1 MVAYRGGPGGRYV
14 STDDE
19 RRNRT
24 DAVRDLPGG
33 DFATW
38 LSDMRSAFRGQRH
51 AEVPCGDCT
60 ACCSSSQFIH
70 VAPDETDTIA
80 HIPGELLFRAPG
92 LPDGWVLLGYDE
104 RGRCPML
111 ADDGCSI
118 YLHRPRTCRTYDCR
132 IFAATGLDPEGVDK
146 APIAR
151 HARRWEL
158 SYASDDDRVRHE
170 AIRLAASFLHD
181 NPACFPGGK
190 VPADTTQ
197 LAVVAVGVHDVFLH
211 TDDETGRLLPATPA
225 PEVVA
230 SAVGLLGEPRPFHT
244 H

>member
-1 MVAYRGGPGGRYV
+1 M

-19 RRNRT
+19 ARDRT

-38 LSDMRSAFRGQRH
+38 LSDMRSALRGERD

-60 ACCSSSQFIH
+60 ACCASSQFIH

-80 HIPGELLFRAPG
+80 SIPGELLFRAPG

-104 RGRCPML
+104 QGRCPML
-111 ADDGCSI
+111 ADGGCSI
-118 YLHRPRTCRTYDCR
+118 YLHRPRTCRSYDCR
-132 IFAATGLDPEGVDK
+132 IFAATGLDPQGSGK
-146 APIAR
+146 ASIAR
-151 HARRWEL
+151 QSRRWEL

-181 NPACFPGGK
+181 NPACFSRSE
-190 VPADTTQ
+190 VPVDTTQ
-197 LAVVAVGVHDVFLH
+197 LAAVAVEVHDVFLRA
-211 TDDETGRLLPATPA
+211 DAETGRLSVTTPQSATV
-225 PEVVA
+225 E
-230 SAVGLLGEPRPFHT
+230 SAVRDRERGGA
-244 H
+244 